1 VLKRS
6 VVSVLAGLV
15 FAVSLPVL
23 AFQSILANLG
33 PALRAALRRMR
44 MTRQRPEPRNLELA
58 REFGFDRAIDAYE
71 ELIDAT
77 LAGRRA

>member
-33 PALRAALRRMR
+33 SALHAALRRMR
-44 MTRQRPEPRNLELA
+44 ISRKRHEPRNLEFA
-58 REFGFDRAIDAYE
+58 RKFGFDRAIEAYE

-77 LAGRRA
+77 LAKRRA

>member
-1 VLKRS
+1 MLKRR

-23 AFQSILANLG
+23 AFQSILVQLAS
-33 PALRAALRRMR
+33 ALCAALRRIR
-44 MTRQRPEPRNLELA
+44 MTRQRPAPRNLELA

>member
-1 VLKRS
+1 MLKRI

-33 PALRAALRRMR
+33 PALRVALRRMR
-44 MTRQRPEPRNLELA
+44 ITRQRPDPRTLEIAGEL
-58 REFGFDRAIDAYE
+58 GFDRAIDAYE